1 MRRLRE
7 QASLFSIRIRRMKSR
22 LILTFSLFATLL
34 AACQPAATT
43 PDQNLAMTA
52 AIETAFAQINAP
64 TATPQIIDTPV
75 PTATV
80 PRTPPALPSAYQP
93 SMLQPENL
101 PRTYV
106 ADSCQYL
113 KNKWDSTKS
122 APGTVVM
129 TIMYHGILKDDKVDD
144 PKNIT
149 VKNHHKLMNSL
160 HDMGFQTINMQ
171 QMSDFMYEN
180 TKIPERSVLIIVDD
194 RKTAQNYNEHFRPY
208 YEKWGWT
215 IVNGWISA
223 FGGADN
229 VLAENV
235 ALSNEGWIDYQAHS
249 VLHQIAITDA
259 STDDFITAEMQGSI
273 TNIQTYFN
281 KTPIAFIWFGGNFSK
296 RAVELGP
303 QFGYKLG
310 FSINPRGPVM
320 YNWVPQADSYNES
333 NPAAIPEVPAGNPL
347 MTLPR
352 YWSFNA
358 IDALDNIRVIGEEA
372 AAYAEQNKAIELEY
386 YDIVCAPTYG
396 PIP

>member
-1 MRRLRE
+1 
-7 QASLFSIRIRRMKSR
+7 MKSR
-22 LILTFSLFATLL
+22 FILTLGLLTTLL
-34 AACQPAATT
+34 ASCSPSAPTT
-43 PDQNLAMTA
+43 DPSIALTA
-52 AIETAFAQINAP
+52 AFETAFAQLSAP
-64 TATPQIIDTPV
+64 TATPQITDTPV
-75 PTATV
+75 PTPTV
-80 PRTPPALPSAYQP
+80 PRTPPALPGTYQ
-93 SMLQPENL
+93 SSLLKPEDL

-106 ADSCQYL
+106 QDTCQYL

-129 TIMYHGILKDDKVDD
+129 TIMYHGILKDDKVSD

-149 VKNHHKLMNSL
+149 VKDHKKLMNSL
-160 HDMGFQTINMQ
+160 HEMGFQTINMQ
-171 QMSDFMYEN
+171 QMSDFIYEN
-180 TKIPERSVLIIVDD
+180 AKIPQKSILIIVDD
-194 RKTAQNYNEHFRPY
+194 RKTAQNFNEHFRPY
-208 YEKWGWT
+208 YEQWGWT
-215 IVNGWISA
+215 FVSGWISA

-249 VLHQIAITDA
+249 VLHQIPITDS
-259 STDDFITAEMQGSI
+259 STDEFITAEMQGSI

-320 YNWVPQADSYNES
+320 YNWIPQADAYNAS
-333 NPAAIPEVPAGNPL
+333 NPTAIPEVPAGNPL

-352 YWSFNA
+352 YWSINA
-358 IDALDNIRVIGEEA
+358 IDELDTVRTIGEQS
-372 AAYAEQNKAIELEY
+372 AAYAEQNKGVELEY
-386 YDIVCAPTYG
+386 YDIVCAPAYG